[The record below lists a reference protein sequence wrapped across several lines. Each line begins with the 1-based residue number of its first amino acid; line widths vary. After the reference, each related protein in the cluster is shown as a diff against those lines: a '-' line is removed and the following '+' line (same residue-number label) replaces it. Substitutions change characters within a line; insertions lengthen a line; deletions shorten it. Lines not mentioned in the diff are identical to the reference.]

1 MKWALI
7 VFGVLANAAAST
19 LVKSG
24 SGASLSLSLESVL
37 ANWRLILAL
46 GFYGVAFLLYAAAV
60 ARLPLNVAHPI
71 TTAGAIVLVGLVSA
85 FVFHEDFSVWRM
97 VGYGVLLSGIVIL
110 ALAPEARA

>member
-7 VFGVLANAAAST
+7 VFGILANAAAST

-24 SGASLSLSLESVL
+24 SGVPLALTPSSIV

-46 GFYGVAFLLYAAAV
+46 GFYGIAFLLYAAAV

-85 FVFHEDFSVWRM
+85 FVFRESFSVWRIA
-97 VGYGVLLSGIVIL
+97 GYCVLLSGIAIL
-110 ALAPEARA
+110 ALAPDVRA